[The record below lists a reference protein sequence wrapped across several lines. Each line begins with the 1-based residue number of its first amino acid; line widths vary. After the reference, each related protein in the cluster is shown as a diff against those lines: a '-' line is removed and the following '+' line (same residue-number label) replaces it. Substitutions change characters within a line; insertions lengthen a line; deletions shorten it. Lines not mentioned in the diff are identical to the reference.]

1 MSCRKRSAARIT
13 TLAAATV
20 LLGSAAAR
28 DVPAQPALERLEQ
41 QIRKQLQQDQGKP
54 AAEQPAAKPRR
65 EPGYLG
71 LVADD
76 QKDRGRGVRVLE
88 VRPGGP
94 AEKAGLKPGD
104 LVTGLAGMRLRQMS
118 EMMVILRQVPAG
130 GSVLFEVL
138 RDGEKKRIEVVAGQR
153 PTEELPQARPLP
165 QAEAKPAG
173 APGAKT
179 LIPVPPP
186 PGPKQPAVEPA
197 PQAGPPPDD
206 HARIEQLQR
215 RVEALEKR
223 VRELEALLRQQPKR
237 EQGE

>member
-1 MSCRKRSAARIT
+1 MSCRKRSTARIT
-13 TLAAATV
+13 TLAVATV

-76 QKDRGRGVRVLE
+76 QKDRGRGVRILE

-104 LVTGLAGMRLRQMS
+104 LITGLAGMRLRQMS
-118 EMMVILRQVPAG
+118 DMGVILQHVPAG
-130 GSVLFEVL
+130 GSVLIEVL
-138 RDGEKKRIEVVAGQR
+138 RDGQK
-153 PTEELPQARPLP
+153 
-165 QAEAKPAG
+165 
-173 APGAKT
+173 
-179 LIPVPPP
+179 
-186 PGPKQPAVEPA
+186 
-197 PQAGPPPDD
+197 
-206 HARIEQLQR
+206 
-215 RVEALEKR
+215 
-223 VRELEALLRQQPKR
+223 
-237 EQGE
+237 